1 MNEDGAVTFFMV
13 YKCTLIKY
21 NPEDD
26 KEEYTEVYFHSKN
39 RRLLSIEDF
48 EENYEEALDTIN
60 GKLGD
65 YMGES
70 SGWMMDSINAV
81 NLNIARYNPIRG
93 SSYIPTPVGLVSKKA
108 LVNVQNQD
116 QNCFLYSVLA
126 SLFPNKNNPEKISSY
141 KKYLPELKYQGIEM
155 PMAVKDIDK
164 F

>member
-1 MNEDGAVTFFMV
+1 MKDNRAVTFFMV

-21 NPEDD
+21 NPKED
-26 KEEYTEVYFHSKN
+26 KEEYIEVYFYS
-39 RRLLSIEDF
+39 RSRSLLSIEEF

-93 SSYIPTPVGLVSKKA
+93 SSYIPTPLGLVKKMA
-108 LVNVQNQD
+108 LFNVQNND
-116 QNCFLYSVLA
+116 QNCFLYSILA
-126 SLFPNKNNPEKISSY
+126 SLFPASQHVY
-141 KKYLPELKYQGIEM
+141 R
-155 PMAVKDIDK
+155 VKQ
-164 F
+164 